1 MVKNL
6 GGIVLVAGI
15 GLFIG
20 NVSGAFVTFPGA
32 GWITIIIGGAMLKAG
47 GD

>member
-1 MVKNL
+1 MAKLL

-20 NVSGAFVTFPGA
+20 NVSGTFVTFPGL
-32 GWITIIIGGAMLKAG
+32 GWITIIIGGAIMKAG
-47 GD
+47 SD